1 MRLPQY
7 LLDAIEQETSRI
19 DRSALVR
26 ASEELTERYQR
37 EKNSSPA
44 INSAA
49 HRAAYLATRLPA
61 TFAAN
66 QRVFA
71 EMFRLYPGLQI
82 RTMLDLGSGPGTALF
97 AAAGIFT
104 NLESATLIEA
114 DPAWEQIAARL
125 SAGSDSAVVAT
136 ARQVRANLQDVSAFD
151 QHDVVVISYSLGELS
166 EQHAARI
173 VANAWQAAS
182 KALVIVE
189 PGTRRGFD
197 VVNRARTW
205 LIAAGGSLLAPCP
218 HHEICPMAA
227 AGDWCHFAQRVERTS
242 QHRALKGGALGYE
255 DEKFSYVAATRMGAP
270 AVSARIVRHPLKYS
284 GHVKLTLCTAQGLK
298 MPTITR
304 SQKERYRAARSADW
318 GDPWDL

>member
-19 DRSALVR
+19 DRSALAR
-26 ASEELTERYQR
+26 ASEELTERYKR
-37 EKNSSPA
+37 EKHSSPA

-49 HRAAYLATRLPA
+49 HRAAYVATRLPA

-71 EMFRLYPGLQI
+71 EMVRLCPNLQI
-82 RTMLDLGSGPGTALF
+82 RTILDLGSGPGTALF
-97 AAAGIFT
+97 AAATIFVT
-104 NLESATLIEA
+104 LESATLIEA
-114 DPAWEQIAARL
+114 DPAWEEIGARL
-125 SAGSDSAVVAT
+125 SAGSDSPAVT
-136 ARQVRANLQDVSAFD
+136 NARRFRANLQDNSAFD
-151 QHDVVVISYSLGELS
+151 QHELVVISYALGELN
-166 EQHAARI
+166 EQHAPGILAK
-173 VANAWQAAS
+173 AWQAAS
-182 KALVIVE
+182 KALVVVE

-205 LIAAGGSLLAPCP
+205 LIAAGGSLVAPCP
-218 HHEICPMAA
+218 HEKVCPMAA

-298 MPTITR
+298 TVTITR
-304 SQKERYRAARSADW
+304 SQKERYRAARSAEW

>member
-114 DPAWEQIAARL
+114 DPAWEQIGARMA
-125 SAGSDSAVVAT
+125 SGSDSHAVTT
-136 ARQVRANLQDVSAFD
+136 ARQVRA
-151 QHDVVVISYSLGELS
+151 
-166 EQHAARI
+166 
-173 VANAWQAAS
+173 
-182 KALVIVE
+182 
-189 PGTRRGFD
+189 
-197 VVNRARTW
+197 
-205 LIAAGGSLLAPCP
+205 
-218 HHEICPMAA
+218 
-227 AGDWCHFAQRVERTS
+227 
-242 QHRALKGGALGYE
+242 
-255 DEKFSYVAATRMGAP
+255 
-270 AVSARIVRHPLKYS
+270 
-284 GHVKLTLCTAQGLK
+284 
-298 MPTITR
+298 
-304 SQKERYRAARSADW
+304 
-318 GDPWDL
+318 